1 VRSGDTTIGVMTFF
15 SHDRQEPEP
24 TLAVLLTGVAGNIGA
39 YLEQRRAEELA
50 LRLAATTDAYISL
63 VGHELRTP
71 LTSITS
77 YTELIAESSDDT
89 TVGQVRDLLDVVL
102 RNTASLRCLVERLL
116 DLAALESGHAD
127 LELAPTDLA
136 GIVRDAVAS
145 ARPAANQRRLN
156 IDTDLPDQLPV
167 TGDADRL
174 RQVVDQLLDNAI
186 KYTPE
191 GGDPIIV
198 TATTD
203 TGGHEP
209 SRHNASRDD
218 TGRDGPVDHH
228 AGHTAVLTITDA
240 GIGIPSDELP
250 QLLRR
255 LYRASNARHTGI
267 PGAGLGL
274 ATSRVIIERHHGTI
288 THTAAAAH
296 AATGARGRP
305 TGTTVTV
312 RLPTGTGRTG

>member
-1 VRSGDTTIGVMTFF
+1 VRSRCAAVTITIGVMTFF

-24 TLAVLLTGVAGNIGA
+24 ALAILLTGVAGNIGA
-39 YLEQRRAEELA
+39 YLVQRRAEELA
-50 LRLAATTDAYISL
+50 LQLAATTDAYISL

-71 LTSITS
+71 LTSIAS
-77 YTELIAESSDDT
+77 YTELVAESGDDT
-89 TVGQVRDLLDVVL
+89 RIGEVRDLLDVVL

-127 LELAPTDLA
+127 LKLGPVDLA
-136 GIVRDAVAS
+136 GIVADAVA
-145 ARPAANQRRLN
+145 AAGPAADRRHLT
-156 IDTDLPDQLPV
+156 IRTELPDRLAI

-191 GGDPIIV
+191 GGAPVTVTLAIDP
-198 TATTD
+198 D
-203 TGGHEP
+203 QHRYTG
-209 SRHNASRDD
+209 DI
-218 TGRDGPVDHH
+218 
-228 AGHTAVLTITDA
+228 AVLTVIDA
-240 GIGIPSDELP
+240 GIGIPTGEHP

-267 PGAGLGL
+267 PGTGLGL
-274 ATSRVIIERHHGTI
+274 ATSRVIVERHHGTI
-288 THTAAAAH
+288 TLAAAQ
-296 AATGARGRP
+296 P

-312 RLPTGTGRTG
+312 HLPTAPRTSEAPARNRLNPNRPRHTV